1 MPVSPPET
9 QTRGFII
16 PIGGAEAK
24 GKNSK
29 ILSRF
34 VELCGGPDARILV
47 IPTASLLNE
56 TGLLYKE
63 LFESMGANSMCVPIE
78 NRNECFNQ
86 ETLRVLGSA
95 TGIFV
100 TGLERLQQHLRPHQ
114 HQPQQTTYCFYDRS
128 RSFSNSRSTD

>member
-1 MPVSPPET
+1 MPASPPET

-24 GKNSK
+24 GKKLN

-47 IPTASLLNE
+47 IPTASLHNE
-56 TGLLYKE
+56 TGPLYKE

-78 NRNECFNQ
+78 NRK
-86 ETLRVLGSA
+86 
-95 TGIFV
+95 
-100 TGLERLQQHLRPHQ
+100 
-114 HQPQQTTYCFYDRS
+114 
-128 RSFSNSRSTD
+128 